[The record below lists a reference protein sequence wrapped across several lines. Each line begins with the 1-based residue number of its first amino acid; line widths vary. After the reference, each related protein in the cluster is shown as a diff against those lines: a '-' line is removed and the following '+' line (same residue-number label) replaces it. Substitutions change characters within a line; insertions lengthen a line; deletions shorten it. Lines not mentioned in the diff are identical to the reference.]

1 MRYPSDIDPIV
12 AVCVCV
18 CVNAMKSICGSSEPI
33 SRIDAIR
40 LQLLDHNNDVSSR
53 LHIVVLLTMRA
64 FRTDPPTDFRAIR

>member
-33 SRIDAIR
+33 SRIGAIR

-53 LHIVVLLTMRA
+53 LHIVVPVSSKA
-64 FRTDPPTDFRAIR
+64 